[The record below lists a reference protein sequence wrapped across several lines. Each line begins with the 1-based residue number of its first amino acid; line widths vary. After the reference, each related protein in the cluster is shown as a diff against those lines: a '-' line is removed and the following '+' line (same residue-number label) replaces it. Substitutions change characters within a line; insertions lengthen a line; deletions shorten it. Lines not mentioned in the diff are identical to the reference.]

1 VTLANEVDYASRV
14 VHEIIHNL
22 SDDKEI
28 LEYCM
33 NVDNEE
39 SKDELRDLIS
49 LIIDKWED
57 YKEEYF
63 DRK

>member
-1 VTLANEVDYASRV
+1 
-14 VHEIIHNL
+14 
-22 SDDKEI
+22 
-28 LEYCM
+28 M